1 VKEYVLDL
9 VSATRDP
16 SLAGLA
22 DLAPMIEYG
31 ASPRAGIFLL
41 RAAKGSAAL
50 AGRGYVTPEDIK
62 ALALDVLRHR
72 VILTYRADAE
82 GIGPDQVLARIL
94 GAVRVP

>member
-9 VSATRDP
+9 IAATREP
-16 SLAGLA
+16 ATAGLG

-41 RAAKGSAAL
+41 RAAKAHAAL
-50 AGRGYVTPEDIK
+50 QGRGYVTPEDIK
-62 ALALDVLRHR
+62 ALAHDVLRHR

-82 GIGPDQVLARIL
+82 GIGPDQVLSRLL